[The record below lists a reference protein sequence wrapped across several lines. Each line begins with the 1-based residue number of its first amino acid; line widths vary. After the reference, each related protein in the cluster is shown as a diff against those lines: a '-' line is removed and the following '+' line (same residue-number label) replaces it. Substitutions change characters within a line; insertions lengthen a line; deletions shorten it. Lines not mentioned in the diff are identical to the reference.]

1 MEKRK
6 EETEEEVEV
15 ELESECD
22 LCGGT
27 GLVEKVEYECNDST
41 GYNTI
46 AMPTGEMEECPECG
60 GLLDHDDQDE

>member
-1 MEKRK
+1 MSKTI
-6 EETEEEVEV
+6 EEGN
-15 ELESECD
+15 ECD

-46 AMPTGEMEECPECG
+46 AMPTGEMENCPECG
-60 GLLDHDDQDE
+60 GLDIEPDDQDE